1 MKKGILIVGDENEI
15 GMKLLEQQ
23 LSERLKRRDYPVE
36 GEYFWPGEK
45 ETGVFRFRQKG
56 HERVLSTDWILYLEK
71 DMRRIFV
78 HLENG
83 GKISFYGRME
93 EVLEQLGKRFCQC
106 HKSYV
111 VNLDKVLGMTE
122 TSFHLKGGAEIPIG
136 QRRHGKVSLCYK
148 EHKEQKNL
156 EKLRFFE
163 SFSCFEM

>member
-83 GKISFYGRME
+83 VKISFYVRME
-93 EVLEQLGKRFCQC
+93 EVLREEERYYTKLFLQYGQKLVGDMGET
-106 HKSYV
+106 V
-111 VNLDKVLGMTE
+111 VE
-122 TSFHLKGGAEIPIG
+122 
-136 QRRHGKVSLCYK
+136 
-148 EHKEQKNL
+148 
-156 EKLRFFE
+156 
-163 SFSCFEM
+163 

>member
-36 GEYFWPGEK
+36 GECFWPGEK

-83 GKISFYGRME
+83 VKISFYGRME
-93 EVLEQLGKRFCQC
+93 EVLEQSYHAAISKYSSPQIVGNKRDDIP
-106 HKSYV
+106 KI
-111 VNLDKVLGMTE
+111 VNRQ
-122 TSFHLKGGAEIPIG
+122 SPFFLKISI
-136 QRRHGKVSLCYK
+136 HS
-148 EHKEQKNL
+148 
-156 EKLRFFE
+156 
-163 SFSCFEM
+163 